1 MIPLGLTDRRKKFPF
16 VSILLIFAITGI
28 YVIMYL
34 YGGIEQIIGFA
45 LIADRIKEPFE
56 LYRIVTYG
64 FLHGSLLH
72 IVFNMLFLWIFG
84 SALESKTGHWTI
96 LEIFFLGIIAGG
108 LAQTGVNLMLDAR
121 HTLVIGSSGGVSA
134 VMGGYLLKS
143 GRDRMKSILIVF
155 PVKIYAWIFI
165 LIWFVYQIIAAV
177 FTRTSGVAYFAHIA
191 GFIFGMM
198 GIQVTSNK

>member
-1 MIPLGLTDRRKKFPF
+1 MIPLGLTDRRNRFPF
-16 VSILLIFAITGI
+16 VSIVLILMISGI
-28 YVIMYL
+28 YMIMYL
-34 YGGIEQIIGFA
+34 YGGIEQIVRFA
-45 LIADRIKEPFE
+45 LIADRIKEPFQ
-56 LYRIVTYG
+56 LYRVVTYG
-64 FLHGSLLH
+64 LLHGSLLH

-84 SALESKTGHWTI
+84 SGLESKTGHWTI

-108 LAQTGVNLMLDAR
+108 LAQAGINLMLDAR

-165 LIWFVYQIIAAV
+165 LVWFIYQIIAAV

-198 GIQVTSNK
+198 GVKAAGKK